1 MRFVE
6 AGDYEKMTIRGL
18 ARELGVAPM
27 SLYRHVRNKGDL
39 LGEVVDRLQERSWR
53 PQAAE
58 SDWRAW
64 VAEAADK
71 LRHFLVTE
79 PAALHVYLRHPV
91 VSPAAID
98 RMKAMI
104 GVLHRSGADDD
115 TVQRAYAAV
124 HIYTV
129 GFAALEASW
138 GDRLPIDDD
147 RDGGNDYMGE
157 QLAAY
162 TTRGQFTVGLRYLLD
177 GIERDAEAGSDEDG
191 VGTLPCVAPDALSAT
206 EGSGSSTAGS
216 QVVQVGAGV
225 DGRSERHPQPGSSR
239 TSQLPKVGANNGSEL
254 PTGY

>member
-6 AGDYEKMTIRGL
+6 AGDFEKMTIRGI

-53 PQAAE
+53 PEVTE

-71 LRHFLVTE
+71 LRHFLVTQ

-91 VSPAAID
+91 VSPAAMA
-98 RMKAMI
+98 RMKAMTD
-104 GVLHRSGADDD
+104 VLGQSGAD
-115 TVQRAYAAV
+115 VEAVRRAYAAI
-124 HIYTV
+124 HTYTV

-138 GDRLPIDDD
+138 GDRLPIDDNRGD
-147 RDGGNDYMGE
+147 GNDDLAE

-162 TTRGQFTVGLRYLLD
+162 TTPSQFAVGLRYLLD
-177 GIERDAEAGSDEDG
+177 GIERDAETG
-191 VGTLPCVAPDALSAT
+191 LDAA
-206 EGSGSSTAGS
+206 
-216 QVVQVGAGV
+216 
-225 DGRSERHPQPGSSR
+225 RRRRRNH
-239 TSQLPKVGANNGSEL
+239 
-254 PTGY
+254 